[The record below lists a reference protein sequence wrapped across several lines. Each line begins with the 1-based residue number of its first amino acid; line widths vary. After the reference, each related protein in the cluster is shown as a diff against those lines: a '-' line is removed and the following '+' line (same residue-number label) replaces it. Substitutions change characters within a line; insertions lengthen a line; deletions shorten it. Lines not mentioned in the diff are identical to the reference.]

1 MAVNRRNPRGL
12 PRGFQLD
19 NFNSQLENLVA
30 LQTVVICI
38 IDDSQNVTVG
48 AVVILLQNDP
58 SICIV
63 LTSSGGLFS
72 QRNLIQRRTFHTF
85 LLVVVDCDVYA
96 ILVHRIG
103 VAAAVKLNSYIAF
116 LNLLN
121 TGDCNSHG
129 LGILSCLNIDE
140 ISTVIGV
147 DKDITSRLRGAVAAI
162 ILQGYV
168 LRTSPSLVYGGLIV
182 VLAVGA
188 LVRIRGHICIL
199 VVRASTV
206 VLSLSNYNCNAN
218 SFNTVRLL
226 GCVVNSRTV
235 LSRPIIYGLTRQN
248 LYVLLNVGST
258 GNGIIQCEYYCTIID
273 RILTNLVLCSNFSIL
288 AYVFVTSLIR
298 QRGTIS
304 SSASTQSLQGVSAVA
319 ASRVGEQV
327 VNRLVVI
334 CKAVLRSYIFCIFT
348 RGQRQLLNLDGLGRA
363 VQEVSLYL
371 LSGAALHAVLCGLKV
386 SYNQNVVGR
395 RLGLLGIYN
404 VIANDSKVIGAARLD
419 GSSIVCY
426 VGSTVG
432 SNLVPSIVYLKLSK
446 YDGKKLVT
454 SATTPDANQVKADD
468 VLITSGASAK
478 GLVTFT
484 KLSDDTYDIEFVS
497 TTNKAGCDDYI
508 TTGSVKVDDKKIDN
522 KPVNDD
528 AVIYVEAS
536 TEIKVISGKSIK
548 NWDNKTADSTV
559 LLTNEKNGLDYVA
572 AGYVEVSGAKV
583 PGATADTKY
592 GYLTRDGYTVTVNGE
607 KKAAYEVWTNEGAKT
622 LVEDAS
628 APIAGAT
635 TGKVISYTID
645 GDYINDVSLEGLDAA
660 IIGTDRTEKGT
671 AKIATGGAA
680 TTGTYTFDD
689 DCVFV
694 AVDDSEN
701 EGAEGGIEAIPTAQ
715 KCVGSNYVANA
726 IVVLKNDGTVATPD
740 YKIVAVF
747 YDVDNMLDRN
757 TDTDTVVTDSHV
769 HFAG

>member
-1 MAVNRRNPRGL
+1 MYFA
-12 PRGFQLD
+12 
-19 NFNSQLENLVA
+19 
-30 LQTVVICI
+30 
-38 IDDSQNVTVG
+38 
-48 AVVILLQNDP
+48 
-58 SICIV
+58 
-63 LTSSGGLFS
+63 
-72 QRNLIQRRTFHTF
+72 
-85 LLVVVDCDVYA
+85 
-96 ILVHRIG
+96 
-103 VAAAVKLNSYIAF
+103 
-116 LNLLN
+116 
-121 TGDCNSHG
+121 
-129 LGILSCLNIDE
+129 
-140 ISTVIGV
+140 
-147 DKDITSRLRGAVAAI
+147 
-162 ILQGYV
+162 
-168 LRTSPSLVYGGLIV
+168 
-182 VLAVGA
+182 
-188 LVRIRGHICIL
+188 
-199 VVRASTV
+199 
-206 VLSLSNYNCNAN
+206 
-218 SFNTVRLL
+218 
-226 GCVVNSRTV
+226 
-235 LSRPIIYGLTRQN
+235 
-248 LYVLLNVGST
+248 
-258 GNGIIQCEYYCTIID
+258 
-273 RILTNLVLCSNFSIL
+273 
-288 AYVFVTSLIR
+288 
-298 QRGTIS
+298 
-304 SSASTQSLQGVSAVA
+304 
-319 ASRVGEQV
+319 
-327 VNRLVVI
+327 
-334 CKAVLRSYIFCIFT
+334 
-348 RGQRQLLNLDGLGRA
+348 
-363 VQEVSLYL
+363 
-371 LSGAALHAVLCGLKV
+371 
-386 SYNQNVVGR
+386 
-395 RLGLLGIYN
+395 
-404 VIANDSKVIGAARLD
+404 D
-419 GSSIVCY
+419 GSNAEV
-426 VGSTVG
+426 
-432 SNLVPSIVYLKLSK
+432 KLSK
-446 YDGKKLVT
+446 YDGKKLLASGT
-454 SATTPDANQVKADD
+454 ADANQILADS
-468 VLITSGASAK
+468 VLINSGVSAK

-536 TEIKVISGKSIK
+536 SEIKVISGKSIK
-548 NWDNKTADSTV
+548 NWDNKTATSTV

-572 AGYVEVSGAKV
+572 AGYVAVSGTKV

-671 AKIATGGAA
+671 AKIATGVAA

-726 IVVLKNDGTVATPD
+726 IVVLKNDGTTAAPD

-757 TDTDTVVTDSHV
+757 TNTDTVVTDSHV